1 MESALHPD
9 PTGAIPSSGDDLTR
23 EPQRRFPFRVRRRC
37 HRLVLSPARVNP
49 LVGCVAVF
57 RTLRWTELGRSP
69 PEPAGTSPAKPS
81 RASATPRSLF
91 LSGASEKER
100 EERERSQTLPSATRA
115 TIPTTVHVDKWKHTY
130 PKVRFPE
137 AKACFF
143 LVRFLFSHQGP
154 VCRDYFYRLVPELRR
169 AITFFSRLR
178 MK

>member
-9 PTGAIPSSGDDLTR
+9 PTGASPSSGDDLTR
-23 EPQRRFPFRVRRRC
+23 EPQRRFPFPVRRRC

-57 RTLRWTELGRSP
+57 STLRWTELGRSP

-91 LSGASEKER
+91 LSGASEKKER

-130 PKVRFPE
+130 GTKSAFPRSE
-137 AKACFF
+137 GVF
-143 LVRFLFSHQGP
+143 LLNALSV
-154 VCRDYFYRLVPELRR
+154 
-169 AITFFSRLR
+169 
-178 MK
+178 